1 MKKCKQGY
9 YYCYKDKRC
18 KRIPLGYRVGLG
30 GWLRKEKEEEKDE
43 TAENGNHK
51 NGNGSGNG
59 GSDGGSNGG
68 GVSEG
73 WSAKYKKSI
82 DCNNPKGFSQKAH
95 CQGRK
100 KMNVKEEGLRDWFGK
115 SKSKD
120 GKSGWV
126 DVVDGDAC
134 AREKGETATPKCVSS
149 AKRASMSKKER
160 LAAQAAK
167 RREDPGQPQ
176 KSGAAKPTMVKTDR
190 KTRKEEMEVTEAK
203 DKKGKGSGTKD
214 ACYHKVKSR
223 YSVWPSAYASGALVK
238 CRKVGAANWG
248 NKSESYEFS
257 NWRDDFKATEYEFID
272 IIEAEPIK
280 GGQPIEEGQKCWKGY
295 EKKGTKKMFGK
306 TYNNCVKKEEVE
318 SKIGGGNLK
327 KLSTKAAKRVD
338 ADVDG
343 DVDSQDPKA
352 SEMGEFI
359 PSPDGKKKVKT
370 KARFEQF
377 FDWRSELGEGV
388 MPAAIDPKA
397 HRKQQRAAKV
407 RNLAQK
413 GATEGER
420 AAAERKTKGPKMF
433 GEDWQKVNK
442 SDKTDGMSAAAVKA
456 YRRENPGS
464 KLKTAVTGDPKP
476 GSKDA
481 KRRKSFC
488 ARSKGQ
494 QDMHNID
501 CSKTPD
507 KPVCKARR
515 RWKC

>member
-9 YYCYKDKRC
+9 YYCYKDKKC

-43 TAENGNHK
+43 TTENGNHK
-51 NGNGSGNG
+51 NGDGSGNG
-59 GSDGGSNGG
+59 SSDGGSNGG
-68 GVSEG
+68 SVSEG
-73 WSAKYKKSI
+73 WSKKYKKSI

-100 KMNVKEEGLRDWFGK
+100 KMNVNEEGLRDWFGK

-167 RREDPGQPQ
+167 RREDPEQPQ

-214 ACYHKVKSR
+214 DCYHKVKSR

-272 IIEAEPIK
+272 IVEAEPIK
-280 GGQPIEEGQKCWKGY
+280 GGQ
-295 EKKGTKKMFGK
+295 
-306 TYNNCVKKEEVE
+306 
-318 SKIGGGNLK
+318 S
-327 KLSTKAAKRVD
+327 LSL
-338 ADVDG
+338 
-343 DVDSQDPKA
+343 
-352 SEMGEFI
+352 I
-359 PSPDGKKKVKT
+359 H
-370 KARFEQF
+370 
-377 FDWRSELGEGV
+377 
-388 MPAAIDPKA
+388 I
-397 HRKQQRAAKV
+397 
-407 RNLAQK
+407 
-413 GATEGER
+413 
-420 AAAERKTKGPKMF
+420 
-433 GEDWQKVNK
+433 
-442 SDKTDGMSAAAVKA
+442 
-456 YRRENPGS
+456 
-464 KLKTAVTGDPKP
+464 
-476 GSKDA
+476 
-481 KRRKSFC
+481 
-488 ARSKGQ
+488 
-494 QDMHNID
+494 
-501 CSKTPD
+501 
-507 KPVCKARR
+507 
-515 RWKC
+515 